1 MQPGNKGLHKTV
13 RRAKAMKKELDFK
26 TMAPAIIAAVGGAEN
41 IKTHTHCMTRLRLV
55 LADKKKANEEELK
68 AIDGV
73 KGIVDQ
79 AGQYQIVIG
88 PSVEQL
94 YNEMVP
100 LLPSTGAEAPV
111 NENLDGDTKENTI
124 SKVFAFISGCITPAL
139 PVLIGSGLI
148 SALLSIVKF
157 MNPAATETNTYILIN
172 ALAQA
177 AYSYLPVMV
186 AFAGARRLKTN
197 EYVAAFVM
205 LALCS
210 GTISGVEELDLFGIA
225 LTKVSYTSN
234 IVPALLMVPVMAV
247 LDRQIMKVLPDAV
260 KSILRPFI
268 LGLVMFVLTLLILGP
283 IGTIIGTALANF
295 CVWLTSFGGISMAV
309 LSALHPLLVMVGMH
323 TIITPLIVNEITTYG
338 SSLLFTKALAANL
351 AIAGAALA
359 VGVKARKAENKQT
372 GISTGVTALLSVTE
386 PALYGCLIR
395 LRKPLI
401 SAIAAAAITGIFVG
415 MFDVRAYAT
424 ASCSFLTLPIFL
436 GGTMQNFVFAYA
448 AAVMATV
455 LGFVITWFVGFDE

>member
-1 MQPGNKGLHKTV
+1 
-13 RRAKAMKKELDFK
+13 MKKELDFT
-26 TMAPAIIAAVGGAEN
+26 TMAPAIVAAVGGAGN

-55 LADKKKANEEELK
+55 LNDKTKANEEALK

-73 KGIVDQ
+73 KGVVDQ

-94 YNEMVP
+94 YNEMLP
-100 LLPSTGAEAPV
+100 LLPAAGAETPV
-111 NENLDGDTKENTI
+111 QENLDEGTNENVV
-124 SKVFAFISGCITPAL
+124 SKVFAFISGCITPTI

-157 MNPAATETNTYILIN
+157 MNPAAAESSTYMLIN
-172 ALAQA
+172 TLAQA

-186 AFAGARRLKTN
+186 AFAAARRLKTN

-210 GTISGVEELDLFGIA
+210 GSISGVEELNLFGIA

-234 IVPALLMVPVMAV
+234 IVPALLMVPVMAA
-247 LDRQIMKVLPDAV
+247 LDKQIMKVLPDAV

-268 LGLVMFVLTLLILGP
+268 LGMVMFILTLLILGP
-283 IGTIIGTALANF
+283 IGTIIGMALANF
-295 CVWLTSFGGISMAV
+295 CVWLTSFGGLSMAV

-359 VGVKARKAENKQT
+359 VGVKAKKAENKQT

-401 SAIAAAAITGIFVG
+401 SAIIAAAITGVFVG

-436 GGTMQNFVFAYA
+436 GGTMQNFVFACI
-448 AAVMATV
+448 AAVLATV
-455 LGFVITWFVGFDE
+455 LGFVITWIVGFDE